1 MNAQKGFTLI
11 ELMIVIAIIGILA
24 AIALPAYQ
32 DYTTRAKMSEV
43 VLAGTVC
50 KNTIAEAADAG
61 LKNTPTG
68 NGWGCGESA
77 TAVGGEDAPAPAPAS
92 AVVAVN
98 SKYVANLTTTA
109 AGQINVFTRGINN
122 TVNGKKVSLTP
133 FSDATGS
140 TAMVAADFVEGTNKP
155 IRTWE
160 CTFDGDSKYVPASC
174 RGTKTTG

>member
-24 AIALPAYQ
+24 AVALPAYQ

-61 LKNTPTG
+61 LKSTPTA
-68 NGWGCGESA
+68 NSWGCGESA
-77 TAVGGEDAPAPAPAS
+77 TAVGGEDTDTT
-92 AVVAVN
+92 VAVN

-109 AGQINVFTRGINN
+109 AGQISVVTRGINN
-122 TVNGKKVSLTP
+122 TVNGESVTLTP
-133 FSDATGS
+133 YSDSTGE
-140 TAMVAADFVEGTNKP
+140 TPMTAADYVEGTNQP

-160 CTFDGDSKYVPASC
+160 CTFSGDNKYVPASC
-174 RGTKTTG
+174 RSEAE